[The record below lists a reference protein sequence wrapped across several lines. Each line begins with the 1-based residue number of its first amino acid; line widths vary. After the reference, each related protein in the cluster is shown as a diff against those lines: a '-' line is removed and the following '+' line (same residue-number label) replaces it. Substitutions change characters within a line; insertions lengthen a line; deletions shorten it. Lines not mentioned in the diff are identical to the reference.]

1 MQVNASIINILE
13 WVSALLGLLSVVGN
27 IKLKR
32 GAWPLQAVSS
42 LGYCVVFYHQDL
54 RGLALLQIYFAGF
67 ALWAFSH
74 WKSNALVNSQRVK
87 NLASA
92 QLGVVL
98 FSWLIAT
105 FLIGW
110 FLAKT
115 GEGAT
120 GYIDAFTVVG
130 SVLAQWLMARY
141 YANTWAI
148 WLTVNSVSV
157 ALFAYSKLWPTAAL
171 YLIFTALAVA
181 GMRAWK
187 K

>member
-1 MQVNASIINILE
+1 MQTHVSIVNSVE
-13 WVSALLGLLSVVGN
+13 WVAALLGLLSVIGN

-32 GAWPLQAVSS
+32 GAWPLQALSS
-42 LGYCVVFYHQDL
+42 LGYCFVFFAQEL

-67 ALWAFSH
+67 AMWAYAQ
-74 WKSNALVNSQRVK
+74 WSNNANTNIQQVRTLAPRQLVSTTVFWLAAAAL
-87 NLASA
+87 
-92 QLGVVL
+92 LG
-98 FSWLIAT
+98 WI
-105 FLIGW
+105 
-110 FLAKT
+110 LAKT

-120 GYIDAFTVVG
+120 GYVDAFTVVG

-148 WLTVNSVSV
+148 WLIVNSVSV